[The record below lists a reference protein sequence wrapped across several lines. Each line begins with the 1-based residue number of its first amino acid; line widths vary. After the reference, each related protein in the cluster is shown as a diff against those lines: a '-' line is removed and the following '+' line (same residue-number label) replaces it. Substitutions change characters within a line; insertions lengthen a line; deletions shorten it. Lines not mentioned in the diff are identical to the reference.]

1 MITSNLLMKS
11 MASLVGAVLITLP
24 AVDAAQAGTFVFDT
38 STSPFTPGVKNQGWW
53 SNTRPNSDTNDNY
66 YVGTLGNANEGAR
79 VEIRNFFTFDLSGL
93 SPREIIES
101 ATLELTRFSSSTTN
115 PTETLGLFD
124 VSTLP
129 NILNNNRGMS
139 TPIFND
145 LGAGNSYGTFIV
157 DTTAEAN
164 QNTDQILQFDLNQ
177 TALADIQNSAGGFF
191 SIGGSL
197 LSLPPQPM
205 PNGVPLQFLFFAN
218 SNTVG
223 GVQRLIV
230 TTRTVPEPSTLGAI
244 LVTGL
249 LALCQGKRRKLEE

>member
-1 MITSNLLMKS
+1 
-11 MASLVGAVLITLP
+11 
-24 AVDAAQAGTFVFDT
+24 
-38 STSPFTPGVKNQGWW
+38 
-53 SNTRPNSDTNDNY
+53 
-66 YVGTLGNANEGAR
+66 
-79 VEIRNFFTFDLSGL
+79 
-93 SPREIIES
+93 
-101 ATLELTRFSSSTTN
+101 
-115 PTETLGLFD
+115 
-124 VSTLP
+124 
-129 NILNNNRGMS
+129 MS

-191 SIGGSL
+191 SIGGTL
-197 LSLPPQPM
+197 LSLPPQPI

-218 SNTVG
+218 SNSVG

-249 LALCQGKRRKLEE
+249 LALCQRKRRKLEE